1 MLALI
6 DCSRPADAS
15 CPPSFGSRGSV
26 MSRPL
31 LVLVES
37 ASSDATERSRHTAE
51 NLAARMKRGDRGHN
65 PIAAQLR
72 AQGRRVMI
80 HVRRGAPVPE
90 ILAAA

>member
-1 MLALI
+1 
-6 DCSRPADAS
+6 
-15 CPPSFGSRGSV
+15 

-37 ASSDATERSRHTAE
+37 ASSDATERSRH
-51 NLAARMKRGDRGHN
+51 NVPRNVAARMKRDDRGYD

-72 AQGRRVMI
+72 ARRRRLMI